1 MSGRFES
8 ALDGAAAGCSGLPG
22 RPDWF
27 RELLLQGGA
36 VYDTLVAQ
44 AAECAGVT
52 GLVTLNAR
60 RFARLGED
68 DRQPVVALEA

>member
-1 MSGRFES
+1 M
-8 ALDGAAAGCSGLPG
+8 
-22 RPDWF
+22 
-27 RELLLQGGA
+27 
-36 VYDTLVAQ
+36 YDTLVAQ